1 MKKEELEIMRHNVT
15 PAQFAAY
22 VRQQIKKH
30 NLTTICAGDID
41 LEYWK
46 KGGDLEFDIRHD
58 DSEKETAPCKAESSI
73 SKPYEMQTYI
83 RQWDGTCY
91 NEIMEFSFDDEKTG
105 TGYFYFICT
114 WNEEEAAEAPAE
126 TESSM
131 EEAESSKRE
140 AEASQA
146 ETENYKAVAPKKAK
160 EICEKL
166 GLETW
171 TDDGGKTFFCTNK
184 AETEVYIF
192 DSEKERRDFLKRKNA
207 G

>member
-30 NLTTICAGDID
+30 GLTAICAEDID

-46 KGGDLEFDIRHD
+46 KGGDLEYNIRHD

-73 SKPYEMQTYI
+73 SKPYEMQTYV
-83 RQWDGTCY
+83 RRWDGTCY

-114 WNEEEAAEAPAE
+114 WNAEEEAAEAQAETQSTTEEAENSMEE
-126 TESSM
+126 TEST
-131 EEAESSKRE
+131 K
-140 AEASQA
+140 
-146 ETENYKAVAPKKAK
+146 ETEKTYRCNGQKHS
-160 EICEKL
+160 
-166 GLETW
+166 
-171 TDDGGKTFFCTNK
+171 DGG
-184 AETEVYIF
+184 
-192 DSEKERRDFLKRKNA
+192 
-207 G
+207 